1 MEEATCRFPEWVS
14 TRITDYYREQGVNHL
29 FEWQIN
35 VLNEAIN
42 SENQHLIFSAPT
54 SAGKSIVAEVLA
66 WKVASTGKKVLFVLP
81 YISVAREKLHQI
93 QRCWRRDDISVCGFI
108 GPQSTNPN
116 EWTGAVCTI
125 EKAASLTNRA
135 LSEDWFHE
143 IGMIVVDEMH
153 MIFDSSRGAH
163 IEHMLSKVLLFNE
176 TAEEKIRIVGMSATI
191 PELQRLG
198 KWLDA
203 KVCQANFRPISLKN
217 NIIIG
222 SEMRKMGGDENKVL
236 REFSED
242 PLITLAEESFRQN
255 SQTLIM
261 MSSKLE
267 AEKAALSV
275 AMRFHELK
283 KTDNS
288 MLEQLKER
296 ADGLMFIRNGLER
309 HGCKDRNVMAALAWG
324 VAYHHAGLT
333 MEERECI
340 EMGFREKS
348 IIILVATSTLA
359 SGVNL
364 PAERV
369 IIKAQTRGPSAL
381 TSLSY
386 RQMVGRAGRTG
397 HVTRG
402 ESYLIVKKCDEEA
415 VRKII
420 ETPIDHVIKVK
431 NRDTERTSLSRF
443 ILEGICTGLTTTRT
457 QIHQLC
463 SLLLF
468 TSDSLHN
475 LTDFSIEMLLQ
486 NSFISLEDFIEDD
499 PTQFSPTQL
508 GRAAIASS
516 LPPEAS
522 LAIFEDLNMASRAI
536 ALDTELHMLYLVTPI
551 NVTVWQECDWHHLF
565 SLFSKLPAD
574 QRRIAK
580 LVGASEKFI
589 LDQLQGRRNNE
600 KMLQV
605 HIRFFSALAL
615 FDLINEMSIYEVS
628 HKYRIPRGC
637 LQTLQ
642 SQSATYAA
650 MIVAFCLRLGWTYLK
665 ALLDGF
671 AMRLLFGVR
680 SELSELVAIDGI
692 DGQRARILHERG
704 ITCLSHLSACESSR
718 LAHLLTLAVPY
729 SRSNSNDGLGEWL
742 FGEPRMRVNE
752 AARLLKE
759 RARAALLR
767 RVQELGITV
776 EMPKLEVEV
785 KTEMEEEKENI
796 QNIPESCDSGFP
808 DSCIDDMDVVE
819 DMKEIKDIKSL
830 DEMTRSVTELSLTDN
845 TVSNEDLVKEEEDI
859 FDNIEEIDES
869 EVVEETVIECL
880 ETSLL
885 KMKAS
890 KDEVFLR
897 RLSQTFS
904 PAARRRSILNG
915 SFLEDSF
922 DMPVPGSVPLSF
934 KTPNRNDSIC
944 EDSFDRPVP
953 GSVPLSFSKQKSLLL
968 SGGRRDS
975 VISNAST
982 SENNSFDVFATPP
995 PKEEKSSRFA
1005 GKHARITVDSP
1016 LSFSPIL
1023 KHAKLDPNKLRVEDV
1038 CYDQNTWRTWM
1049 KTVAN
1054 TSNCSISVLESGVAV
1069 RTDTTTTFVPLE
1081 ESFDG
1086 VTSPDLKF
1094 FDSFSKCVIPLKTRL
1109 ECLKLLSETAES
1121 VFVMTMQDAYRLF
1134 EKFKIK
1140 ISRVNV
1146 IRIAAHLNSLIDCE
1160 SDHNEELFPMLLD
1173 RFPDLEIRCA
1183 YSSSSGFFKSTVE
1196 AFAIKQFYEK
1206 LQASNESFKLEM
1218 QACQTVLNMFYNGI
1232 SFDQASCNSFISN
1245 IRKRLES
1252 LEEQIWRLAHG
1263 KFNIDSSNEVSNV
1276 IFHRLGLVYPETSG
1290 CKVKQRHLPTNKLIL
1305 EQMTNQHQIVGM
1317 ILEYRHIQHTL
1328 TQCLLP
1334 LAKYNTR
1341 IHCRMEMCTA
1351 TGRILTSAPNLQ
1363 NVPKKVSS
1371 DGISAR
1377 QLFTSSPQHL
1387 LIGADYKQ
1395 LELRVLAHLCNDS
1408 SLVNLIKEDR
1418 DLFGEL
1424 SFEWNFSRDV
1434 VKQLCYGLIYGMGA
1448 KTLAELTR
1456 VKVEEA
1462 EKMMNSF
1469 FSMFPG
1475 VRSYINETKN
1485 KVAREEHIETILGR
1499 KKLVKG
1505 GMIGEER
1512 ARMERV
1518 AVNYTVQGTASEIFK
1533 CAIVDI
1539 DSKIMAY
1546 EASIV
1551 LTIHDEVLV
1560 DCPEH
1565 HVPVVSDIIRNS
1577 MQSSLSHLLRV
1588 PMKISLKTGRTW
1600 ADLK

>member
-1 MEEATCRFPEWVS
+1 MEEATCRFPESVS
-14 TRITDYYREQGVNHL
+14 AKITDYYKEQGIKHL

-35 VLNEAIN
+35 VLNEAIS

-54 SAGKSIVAEVLA
+54 SAGKSIVAELLA

-135 LSEDWFHE
+135 LSEEWFQE
-143 IGMIVVDEMH
+143 IGMVVIDEMH

-163 IEHMLSKVLLFNE
+163 IEHMLSKILLFNE
-176 TAEEKIRIVGMSATI
+176 KALEKIRIVGMSATI
-191 PELQRLG
+191 PGLHRLG
-198 KWLDA
+198 KWLNA
-203 KVCQANFRPISLKN
+203 KVFEANFRPICLKN
-217 NIIIG
+217 HMIIG
-222 SEMRKMGGDENKVL
+222 TEMRNITGEVL
-236 REFSED
+236 REFTED

-261 MSSKLE
+261 MSSKLD
-267 AEKAALSV
+267 AEKTALSV
-275 AMRFHELK
+275 AMRFHESK
-283 KTDNS
+283 KTDDS
-288 MLEQLKER
+288 MLEQLKHR

-324 VAYHHAGLT
+324 IAWHHAGLT

-348 IIILVATSTLA
+348 IVILVATSTLA

-397 HVTRG
+397 HATRG
-402 ESYLIVKKCDEEA
+402 ESYLIVRKCDEEA
-415 VRKII
+415 VKKII
-420 ETPIDHVIKVK
+420 ETPIDQVIKVK

-468 TSDSLHN
+468 TSESLPN
-475 LTDFSIEMLLQ
+475 LTDASIEMLLQ
-486 NSFISLEDFIEDD
+486 NSFISIDDSIENDLEFS
-499 PTQFSPTQL
+499 FSPTQL

-522 LAIFEDLNMASRAI
+522 LAIFEDLNLASRAI

-565 SLFSKLPAD
+565 SLFSKLPPD

-680 SELSELVAIDGI
+680 SELSELVAIEGI

-704 ITCLSHLSACESSR
+704 VTCLSHLSACDASK

-742 FGEPRMRVNE
+742 FGEPRMRVSE

-767 RVQELGITV
+767 RVQELGITM
-776 EMPKLEVEV
+776 ELPEVKMEV
-785 KTEMEEEKENI
+785 KTEVEEEEEMKEN
-796 QNIPESCDSGFP
+796 NPESCDSGLP
-808 DSCIDDMDVVE
+808 DACLDEMDGLKEE
-819 DMKEIKDIKSL
+819 DMKEIKSL
-830 DEMTRSVTELSLTDN
+830 DEMTRSVTDLSLTDN
-845 TVSNEDLVKEEEDI
+845 TVSNEDLFK
-859 FDNIEEIDES
+859 IEEIDPDED
-869 EVVEETVIECL
+869 EEIVEETVIECL

-885 KMKAS
+885 RMKPP

-904 PAARRRSILNG
+904 PATHRRRSLLNG
-915 SFLEDSF
+915 SSFLEDSF
-922 DMPVPGSVPLSF
+922 DRPVPGSVPLSF
-934 KTPNRNDSIC
+934 KTPNRNDSYG

-953 GSVPLSFSKQKSLLL
+953 GSVPIGFSKIPPPRSQNS
-968 SGGRRDS
+968 
-975 VISNAST
+975 
-982 SENNSFDVFATPP
+982 SFDVFVTPP
-995 PKEEKSSRFA
+995 NKEEKTRFA
-1005 GKHARITVDSP
+1005 GKHARIAVDSP
-1016 LSFSPIL
+1016 LAFSPIL

-1038 CYDQNTWRTWM
+1038 CYDLNTWRKWM
-1049 KTVAN
+1049 KTVAG
-1054 TSNCSISVLESGVAV
+1054 TSSCSIFVLETGVAV
-1069 RTDTTTTFVPLE
+1069 RTDTTTTFIPLVE
-1081 ESFDG
+1081 VFDG

-1094 FDSFSKCVIPLKTRL
+1094 FDSFAKCIIPLETRL
-1109 ECLKLLSETAES
+1109 ECLRLLTESTES
-1121 VFVMTMQDAYRLF
+1121 VFVMTMQDAFRLF
-1134 EKFKIK
+1134 EQFNIK
-1140 ISRVNV
+1140 ISRAKI
-1146 IRIAAHLNSLIDCE
+1146 IRIAAHLNSLIECE
-1160 SDHNEELFPMLLD
+1160 SDHPEELFPMLLN

-1183 YSSSSGFFKSTVE
+1183 YSNSSGFYKSTVE
-1196 AFAIKQFYEK
+1196 AFAMKQFYEK
-1206 LQASNESFKLEM
+1206 LSQGSFHLET
-1218 QACQTVLNMFYNGI
+1218 QACQTVLNIFYNGI
-1232 SFDQASCNSFISN
+1232 SFDQTSCNSFISN
-1245 IRKRLES
+1245 IRQRLES

-1305 EQMTNQHQIVGM
+1305 EQMINQHQIVGL

-1334 LAKYNTR
+1334 LAKYNER

-1351 TGRILTSAPNLQ
+1351 TGRILTSVPNLQ

-1377 QLFTSSPQHL
+1377 QLFTASPGNL

-1395 LELRVLAHLCNDS
+1395 LELRVLAHLSNDS
-1408 SLVNLIKEDR
+1408 SLVTMIKEDR

-1424 SFEWNFSRDV
+1424 SFEWNISRDV

-1448 KTLAELTR
+1448 RTLAELTR
-1456 VKVEEA
+1456 VNVEEA

-1469 FSMFPG
+1469 FAMFPG

-1499 KKLVKG
+1499 KKLIRG

-1512 ARMERV
+1512 ARSERV

-1539 DSKIMAY
+1539 ESRIKEHGAD
-1546 EASIV
+1546 IV
-1551 LTIHDEVLV
+1551 LTIHDEALV
-1560 DCPEH
+1560 DCPVH
-1565 HVPVVSDIIRNS
+1565 HVPIVSDVIRNS